1 MTTGIP
7 EWTQRAEKRGLDP
20 LGMQTTSIALYQ
32 QLMPGIGNVTL
43 RMRYYGLYTWLSHSY
58 AKHTGNVSPNAWR
71 GYVSNQLSFTGHE
84 AKGCNAAVANRY
96 ASITMVN
103 GGMKYVSVSLVP
115 RRILRNP
122 STRRE
127 TISGIAC
134 CTQLKADEKPR
145 K

>member
-71 GYVSNQLSFTGHE
+71 GYVSNQLSFTGVTYRPTRGV
-84 AKGCNAAVANRY
+84 ATCPINYPLRDTKLRAAMQRLL
-96 ASITMVN
+96 T
-103 GGMKYVSVSLVP
+103 GMLP
-115 RRILRNP
+115 
-122 STRRE
+122 
-127 TISGIAC
+127 
-134 CTQLKADEKPR
+134 
-145 K
+145 